1 MGKYIIKIGLLN
13 DVIKIIASKAKYTE
27 LFKPSHCPLKSLD
40 SYQKCPIKLLWKGH
54 CCYKL

>member
-13 DVIKIIASKAKYTE
+13 DVIKIIAGKAKYTE

-40 SYQKCPIKLLWKGH
+40 S
-54 CCYKL
+54 